1 MAQPPVPPSDPSRAH
16 ARSPDD
22 ALSLLREA
30 SSLLPLPEGFV
41 PAVMAG
47 LPARLA
53 RSKASALPA
62 LVRIAAAVLLAI
74 GVSLALQGL
83 SPTVARAEAPAL
95 LRHTFAPVLRAVER
109 PALDGAASLAVL
121 PAAQAAPGEPARAA
135 RAALVVGV
143 AGLGL
148 ALLAGGLFLA
158 RRTLTR
164 PAPRPDSPEVRP

>member
-1 MAQPPVPPSDPSRAH
+1 MVEPPLPPSDPSAEH
-16 ARSPDD
+16 
-22 ALSLLREA
+22 LSFSEDSLSREG
-30 SSLLPLPEGFV
+30 SLLPLPEGFV

-47 LPARLA
+47 LPAR
-53 RSKASALPA
+53 RKASALPA

-95 LRHTFAPVLRAVER
+95 LRHTFAPVVRAVGR
-109 PALDGAASLAVL
+109 PALDRAAVSGAAALEVL
-121 PAAQAAPGEPARAA
+121 PATDAGKDEAV
-135 RAALVVGV
+135 LVAGL

-164 PAPRPDSPEVRP
+164 HVPRPDSVEVHP